1 MWNLVCL
8 CVLILHCKLC
18 VPSHFVQKIPLKPGL
33 EVSFHRGFAFASV
46 RLLMES
52 STQGYCKVH
61 SQPEVYEWLE
71 DVNLV
76 CEPMWRL
83 VLLQIFRASVLLAG
97 QIFPLFSDRQISLL
111 LAGYGWMLKGQVIPV
126 CLYTLYWALFLID
139 SLSWEWSC
147 QFVTPVHLET
157 LKFKI
162 NLSKHPQ
169 TK

>member
-18 VPSHFVQKIPLKPGL
+18 VPSHFVQNIPLKPGL

-97 QIFPLFSDRQISLL
+97 QIFPLLRQADFFASCRIWMNVEGPGYSSLPLHFILGFISNRFSILGVILSVCNSRSPWDPKVQDQ
-111 LAGYGWMLKGQVIPV
+111 LKQ
-126 CLYTLYWALFLID
+126 
-139 SLSWEWSC
+139 
-147 QFVTPVHLET
+147 TP
-157 LKFKI
+157 
-162 NLSKHPQ
+162 SD
-169 TK
+169 